1 MKKFK
6 IYIFTLLCILSLEML
21 MTVSAAGNPYKST
34 GPYGINCT
42 WYTWDKVKN
51 IKGVLLPAWGNA
63 KTWYNSAKSAG
74 FKVGSEPKDNS
85 IVVGNIT
92 EYGHVAY
99 VEKVSGNYIYVWD
112 SDKYCIDEDDPEF
125 IECDNNSYDE
135 SSQAACRKNAKR
147 AACKLETSIY
157 TIDYKTIG
165 FIYLDEVPSNA
176 NQNDSSNKQD
186 NNKNDKQNNQNSKNN
201 QNNEVKT
208 EEQEAGKSDNNYL
221 QEIILSSG
229 SLDFNKDV
237 LYYEVTVLNEV
248 NELEITAK
256 TLDSKATVKGNGIY
270 KIEVGNNLIKLDV
283 TAENGNLKEYTIN
296 VLRKESVNDD
306 NLPEDGA
313 NEKTKKDNNSNKKVM
328 RLFKYLEVLFGVVV
342 LIVSFGIY
350 INKRKI

>member
-1 MKKFK
+1 MKKIR
-6 IYIFTLLCILSLEML
+6 IYIFTLICILSLEML
-21 MTVSAAGNPYKST
+21 TLVRAADNPYKST

-51 IKGVLLPAWGNA
+51 MRGVSLPAWGNA
-63 KTWYNSAKSAG
+63 KTWYNSAKTAG
-74 FKVGSEPKDNS
+74 FKVGVKPQSNS
-85 IVVGNIT
+85 IIVGDIT

-99 VEKVSGNYIYVWD
+99 VEKVSGEYMYIWD

-135 SSQAACRKNAKR
+135 SSQTACRKKAKR

-157 TIDYKTIG
+157 TTEYQTIG
-165 FIYLDEVPSNA
+165 FIYLDEVPSNI
-176 NQNDSSNKQD
+176 NQSDNSNKNDS
-186 NNKNDKQNNQNSKNN
+186 NNNDKQNKQNSKNN
-201 QNNEVKT
+201 QNNEVKN
-208 EEQEAGKSDNNYL
+208 EEPEVIKSDNNYL

-237 LYYEVTVLNEV
+237 FYYEVTVLNEV

-256 TLDSKATVKGNGIY
+256 TLDSKATIKGNWIY

-283 TAENGNLKEYTIN
+283 TAENGNVKEYTIN

-306 NLPEDGA
+306 NLPEDSA
-313 NEKTKKDNNSNKKVM
+313 NEKTEKDNNSNKKIM